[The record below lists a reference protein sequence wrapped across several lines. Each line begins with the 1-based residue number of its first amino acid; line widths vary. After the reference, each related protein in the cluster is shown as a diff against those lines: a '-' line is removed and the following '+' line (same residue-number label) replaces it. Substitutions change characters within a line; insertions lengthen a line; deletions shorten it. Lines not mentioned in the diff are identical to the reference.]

1 MDATG
6 SMQAGHSIRSTGLG
20 AIRSTG
26 FTAAVRLFALTRA
39 ALSLIGLAALLLL
52 GLPQAR
58 DLLRPGAPAVIAPNA
73 TQAAPANQVTAGAIH
88 AAPAPSA
95 QQRAEAA
102 LAKFIAK
109 RYRVADA
116 AATRFVAAAYQAGQ
130 HFGVDPLL
138 VISVIAV
145 ESRFNPVAESNVG
158 AKGLMQVI
166 PKYHPEKVS
175 QHGGP
180 DALLVPKV
188 NIQIGTQILHEYL
201 RRFGQTDAAL
211 QQYAGAA
218 DQPSAWYANR
228 VLSER
233 SRLQRVVKR
242 ADSQA

>member
-1 MDATG
+1 MDATS
-6 SMQAGHSIRSTGLG
+6 SMQAGHSIRSTSFG

-58 DLLRPGAPAVIAPNA
+58 ELLRPGAPAVIATNA
-73 TQAAPANQVTAGAIH
+73 TQAAANQVTAGAIH

-130 HFGVDPLL
+130 RFGVDPLL

-211 QQYAGAA
+211 QQYAGAS

-242 ADSQA
+242 ADNQA